1 MNTPP
6 PEHRTQRVGLALLG
20 LCCLV
25 IGWLVGF
32 TWVNR
37 ATIGELWLQASE
49 QKYLTMT
56 GEAGPVTYLVTHTD
70 YASVEAFGY
79 KHDEVLGV
87 EIYAY
92 PDKAAVAFTTA
103 ESASILTL
111 SNSDF
116 VVAMNQQVIPMMC
129 H

>member
-20 LCCLV
+20 
-25 IGWLVGF
+25 F
-32 TWVNR
+32 
-37 ATIGELWLQASE
+37 
-49 QKYLTMT
+49 
-56 GEAGPVTYLVTHTD
+56 EAGPVTYLVTHTD